1 VPEGSTSKRRS
12 SPDAMSRLLTLVGIA
27 AVVVIGLAVVAVYEF
42 DPFEPNDPA
51 SAVCAAPSPR
61 FGDERS
67 AANHV
72 EVDVTYSCMGATQAA
87 TIYLPDAPGPH
98 PAVVWVH
105 GAGDATRI
113 PSDFPVFEDLLS
125 GGVAILTYDKR
136 GVGASEGE
144 CCPGDSG
151 HFNLLTADVEG
162 AIRTLRA
169 HPDIDPA
176 RIGLIGA
183 SQAGWIAPRAAV
195 DTDVAFLAL
204 ASAPT
209 TGERIANRYER
220 LSSGAEGQLSRAEIT
235 EQLKATETG
244 FDPLPD
250 LQRIRV
256 PELWLFGDTDEH
268 TPVSESTAIL
278 LVLKAEGHDITVK
291 VYPGAGHGLLDTP
304 PSTPDAG
311 PDLVSWFLTHAS
323 G

>member
-1 VPEGSTSKRRS
+1 MTRR
-12 SPDAMSRLLTLVGIA
+12 LVVFGIA
-27 AVVVIGLAVVAVYEF
+27 AVLGVVLAVVAVVAF
-42 DPFEPNDPA
+42 DPFGPNDPA
-51 SAVCAAPSPR
+51 SAECDAPSPH
-61 FGDERS
+61 FGDERT
-67 AANHV
+67 AGTHA
-72 EVDVTYSCMGATQAA
+72 EVDVTYSCMGAAQAA
-87 TIYLPDAPGPH
+87 TVYLPDEPGPH

-105 GAGDATRI
+105 GAGEATRI
-113 PSDFPVFEDLLS
+113 PSDFPVVQELLE
-125 GGVAILTYDKR
+125 GGVAVLSYDKR

-169 HPDIDPA
+169 LPDIDPT

-183 SQAGWIAPRAAV
+183 SQAGWIAPRSAV
-195 DTDVAFLAL
+195 ETDAAFLAL

-220 LSSGAEGQLSRAEIT
+220 LSSGAEGQLSRADIAER
-235 EQLKATETG
+235 LKSSEVG

-250 LQRIRV
+250 LQRLQV
-256 PELWLFGDTDEH
+256 PELWLYGDADER
-268 TPVSESTAIL
+268 TPVPESITIL
-278 LVLKAEGHDITVK
+278 DRLKEEGHDITVK

-311 PDLVSWFLTHAS
+311 PELVAWVLAQTAP
-323 G
+323 GG

>member
-1 VPEGSTSKRRS
+1 MTRR
-12 SPDAMSRLLTLVGIA
+12 LVVFGIA
-27 AVVVIGLAVVAVYEF
+27 AALVIVLLVVAVVAF
-42 DPFEPNDPA
+42 DPFGPNDPA
-51 SAVCAAPSPR
+51 SAACDAPSPH
-61 FGDERS
+61 FGDERT
-67 AANHV
+67 AGTHA

-87 TIYLPDAPGPH
+87 TVYLPEEPRPH

-105 GAGDATRI
+105 GAGEATRI
-113 PSDFPVFEDLLS
+113 SSDFPVFKELLE

-162 AIRTLRA
+162 AIRALRA
-169 HPDIDPA
+169 LPDIDPT

-183 SQAGWIAPRAAV
+183 SQAGWIAPRSAV
-195 DTDVAFLAL
+195 ETDAAFLAL

-209 TGERIANRYER
+209 TGERIANRYQR
-220 LSSGAEGQLSRAEIT
+220 LSSGAEGQLSRADIAER
-235 EQLKATETG
+235 LKSSEVG

-250 LQRIRV
+250 LQRLQV
-256 PELWLFGDTDEH
+256 PELWLYGDADDR
-268 TPVSESTAIL
+268 TPVPESITIL
-278 LVLKAEGHDITVK
+278 DRLKAEGHDITVK
-291 VYPGAGHGLLDTP
+291 VYLGAGHGLLDTP

-311 PDLVSWFLTHAS
+311 PELVSWVLAETAPS